1 MKDCYS
7 GGSYGHLDCSFDN
20 PARKLLPEGQ
30 NFARCPKNMEK
41 KRERFNFFSSFCSC
55 GLVIGGFDDRA
66 KMFLS
71 KIWKTFLRCEIDW
84 KVRTLILIFQQ
95 KVKETLKKPVL
106 STQLKS
112 SFQKTT
118 IFFAQCSKMTRKK
131 KILSQKTVSF
141 QNVFT
146 DTKRAVLKTSPGN
159 IQRQAVFFCSMS
171 GKYKKKDL
179 I

>member
-1 MKDCYS
+1 MPQKVFMDTSQAFLTSPFRNLQKRLEFFYS
-7 GGSYGHLDCSFDN
+7 NYTQDTSPDE
-20 PARKLLPEGQ
+20 RLLLRGFLWTLRLQFWQSCQET
-30 NFARCPKNMEK
+30 FARRPKFCSMSKKYGK

-118 IFFAQCSKMTRKK
+118 IF
-131 KILSQKTVSF
+131 LLNVQKW
-141 QNVFT
+141 
-146 DTKRAVLKTSPGN
+146 
-159 IQRQAVFFCSMS
+159 
-171 GKYKKKDL
+171 
-179 I
+179 

>member
-1 MKDCYS
+1 MPQKVFMDTWQAFLTSPFRNLQKRLEFFYS
-7 GGSYGHLDCSFDN
+7 NYTQETSPDE
-20 PARKLLPEGQ
+20 RLLLRGFLWTLRLQFRQSCQET
-30 NFARCPKNMEK
+30 FARRPKFCSMSK
-41 KRERFNFFSSFCSC
+41 KYGKIRECFNFFSSFCSC

-71 KIWKTFLRCEIDW
+71 KIWKIFLRCEIDL

-118 IFFAQCSKMTRKK
+118 IF
-131 KILSQKTVSF
+131 LLNVQKW
-141 QNVFT
+141 
-146 DTKRAVLKTSPGN
+146 
-159 IQRQAVFFCSMS
+159 
-171 GKYKKKDL
+171 
-179 I
+179 